1 MIQFDEEDYKKWELF
16 RKSKRKSLLTR
27 EFEMVCQLHALYSV
41 PKHDYYKPCTCNPK
55 TIVRWIA
62 DLNRIFDNGVRTD

>member
-27 EFEMVCQLHALYSV
+27 EFEMVCQLHSIYK
-41 PKHDYYKPCTCNPK
+41 KHNYFRPCTCSPK